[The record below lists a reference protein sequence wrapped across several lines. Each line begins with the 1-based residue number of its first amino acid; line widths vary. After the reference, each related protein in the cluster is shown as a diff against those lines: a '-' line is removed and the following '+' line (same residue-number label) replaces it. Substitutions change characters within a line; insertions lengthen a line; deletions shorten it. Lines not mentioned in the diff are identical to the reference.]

1 MNFSDIRLA
10 IDWLI
15 SGCPSASTP
24 QQVLAELCNRLVCCG
39 IPLSCAEV
47 FVRTLHPNVMGRRFT
62 WRVGSDVEVSEISF
76 DSLKSPE
83 FKNSPVAQVCES
95 GVAFRLRLED
105 ADRSFNSLLIHAFRN
120 EQLTDFLATPLVFSN
135 GETHVATW
143 ATQQTG
149 GFADD
154 EITSLESIIG
164 PLARVA
170 EVYALRR
177 TAANLL
183 DTYVGHDTGERILAG
198 QIRRGHTET
207 VHAAIWLSDMRGFTA
222 LADRLPPQ
230 TLIDLLNCYFDCQVP
245 AITRR
250 GGEVLKFMGDGL
262 LAVFPITSSDSIA
275 RVVCNNALAAAYEVR
290 TKVAAITGSTQFA
303 HLETVRFGVALHVGD
318 VLYGNVGGVNRL
330 DFTCI
335 GPAVNL
341 TSRLEGLT
349 GRLNRIILVSAEFAR
364 YCDAELIPA
373 GEFMLA
379 GFVKPEMAFGVQD
392 EAG

>member
-1 MNFSDIRLA
+1 
-10 IDWLI
+10 
-15 SGCPSASTP
+15 
-24 QQVLAELCNRLVCCG
+24 
-39 IPLSCAEV
+39 
-47 FVRTLHPNVMGRRFT
+47 
-62 WRVGSDVEVSEISF
+62 
-76 DSLKSPE
+76 
-83 FKNSPVAQVCES
+83 
-95 GVAFRLRLED
+95 
-105 ADRSFNSLLIHAFRN
+105 
-120 EQLTDFLATPLVFSN
+120 
-135 GETHVATW
+135 
-143 ATQQTG
+143 
-149 GFADD
+149 
-154 EITSLESIIG
+154 
-164 PLARVA
+164 
-170 EVYALRR
+170 
-177 TAANLL
+177 
-183 DTYVGHDTGERILAG
+183 
-198 QIRRGHTET
+198 
-207 VHAAIWLSDMRGFTA
+207 MRGFTA

-262 LAVFPITSSDSIA
+262 LAVFPITGSDSIA

-379 GFVKPEMAFGVQD
+379 GFVKPEMALGVQD